1 MFKPI
6 LCLVLF
12 GIFISIFIFSILFLL
27 KKEKYN
33 SINIFGREF
42 GLYKSY
48 QPVVINILCFT
59 IAIFIWIFISYNSYY
74 HGLSSSTKKDNYS
87 YMQQAEQL
95 FNDTNSSLQE
105 NIEKFKMLTS
115 VSISGITITNID
127 TGEEYKIKD
136 LFFRGDANHF
146 TKREDYES
154 SRILKTNK
162 GNFKF
167 RFVYSVAPTKFVGI
181 TRSVTCSLSDIFFTG
196 DTKYYK
202 DLNLIDSFKTWQQGF
217 FSAKNWQRSIDF
229 FIPLFICL
237 IIIYIIVG
245 LWNKQKYSNEKLI
258 ETNTKLE
265 EFKTIHSK
273 MYSDLS
279 NEINQIKQPIQ
290 AYDFSWDNYVNKIFQ
305 SERHDLKNKFP
316 YLCDEKNFSEIEKQ
330 IAYKLKIEYFDKLK
344 EAVLDNMKNLPNIVT
359 YELQEINI
367 KETLEAIIK
376 KEEAITLGFEDGK
389 AGVKFTLTNNFVVK
403 DNEFCKINRHRLSS
417 IVFNILTNAN
427 KACIA
432 KNKEARLNKIR
443 YSRSIWMSVN
453 RITKNSKDFINVS
466 INDNAGG
473 FPDNIINKVYKTPV
487 DSREYINGQKRQGEG
502 TVYVNFFARYMNI
515 EIQVENCIADDNN
528 TGAKV
533 SLLVPIYTK

>member
-1 MFKPI
+1 MIKPI
-6 LCLVLF
+6 LCLALLTVFVCIFLF
-12 GIFISIFIFSILFLL
+12 SVFFLF

-33 SINIFGREF
+33 SIKIYGKKF

-48 QPVVINILCFT
+48 QPIVINVLCFA
-59 IAIFIWIFISYNSYY
+59 IAIVIWIFISYNSYY

-87 YMQQAEQL
+87 YLQQAEKI
-95 FNDTNSSLQE
+95 FDDPNCSLQE
-105 NIEKFKMLTS
+105 SIEKFKRLTY
-115 VSISGITITNID
+115 VSISGITITDID
-127 TGEEYKIKD
+127 NGKQYKIKEP
-136 LFFRGDANHF
+136 FFRGDANHF

-154 SRILKTNK
+154 SKIIKTTK

-167 RFVYSVAPTKFVGI
+167 RFVYSVAPTKFIGI
-181 TRSVTCSLSDIFFTG
+181 TRAITCSLSDIFFTG
-196 DTKYYK
+196 DIKYYNH
-202 DLNLIDSFKTWQQGF
+202 LNLIDSFKTWKKGYF
-217 FSAKNWQRSIDF
+217 IAKNWQRSINF

-237 IIIYIIVG
+237 IIVYIIVD
-245 LWNKQKYSNEKLI
+245 LWNKQKYSTEKLI
-258 ETNTKLE
+258 KTNTKLE

-316 YLCDEKNFSEIEKQ
+316 YLCDDTKFSELEKQ

-367 KETLEAIIK
+367 KETVEAIIK
-376 KEEAITLGFEDGK
+376 KEEAIPLGFEDGK
-389 AGVKFTLTNNFVVK
+389 AGIKFTLTNNFVVK

-432 KNKEARLNKIR
+432 KNKEARRNKIK
-443 YSRSIWMSVN
+443 YSRSIWMNVN
-453 RITKNSKDFINVS
+453 RTTKNSKDFINVS

-473 FPDNIINKVYKTPV
+473 FPDNIINKVYKTPI
-487 DSREYINGQKRQGEG
+487 DSSEYINGQKRQGEG

-515 EIQVENCIADDNN
+515 EIQVENCIAEDNN

-533 SLLVPIYTK
+533 GLLIPIYTK

>member
-1 MFKPI
+1 MF
-6 LCLVLF
+6 LF
-12 GIFISIFIFSILFLL
+12 

-33 SINIFGREF
+33 SIKIFGKQF

-48 QPVVINILCFT
+48 QPIIINILCFT

-87 YMQQAEQL
+87 YIKQAEKI
-95 FNDTNSSLQE
+95 FDDTNYSLQE
-105 NIEKFKMLTS
+105 SIEKFKALTY

-136 LFFRGDANHF
+136 PFFRGDANHF
-146 TKREDYES
+146 TKKEDYES
-154 SRILKTNK
+154 SKILETNK

-167 RFVYSVAPTKFVGI
+167 RFVYSVAPTKFIGI
-181 TRSVTCSLSDIFFTG
+181 TRAVTCSLSDIFFTG

-202 DLNLIDSFKTWQQGF
+202 DLNLIDSFKVWRYGYF
-217 FSAKNWQRSIDF
+217 VSKNWQRSIDF

-237 IIIYIIVG
+237 IIVYIIVE

-330 IAYKLKIEYFDKLK
+330 VAYKLKIEYFDKLK

-376 KEEAITLGFEDGK
+376 KEEAIPLGFEDGK

-432 KNKEARLNKIR
+432 KNKEARRNKIK

-487 DSREYINGQKRQGEG
+487 DSSEYINGQKRQGEG
-502 TVYVNFFARYMNI
+502 TVYVNFFAKYMNI
-515 EIQVENCIADDNN
+515 EIQVENCTADDNN

-533 SLLVPIYTK
+533 SLLIPIYTK